1 VTTAVL
7 TVASRARAAHVDRQ
21 RAFLAQLERPDV
33 LRAEAW
39 LDPEPP
45 TGDGILVH
53 VPPGEFGLRV
63 GEGRNAAAA
72 AAIAGGADL
81 LIFLDADCLPGPGL
95 IERYEAVAREPGLYA
110 GPVTYLAEG
119 SMPEDL
125 RSLEALTRPHAARPW
140 PADAEVLRADPA
152 AYDLFWS
159 LSFAVSVSTWEEI
172 GGFSQAFQGYG
183 AEDTDFAWRARE
195 MNVPLLWV
203 GGAHAYHQWHPT
215 SDPPWQHLD
224 DILRN
229 GAAFAR
235 RWGRWPMSGWLE
247 KFERAGAITR
257 DGEGWRRV

>member
-1 VTTAVL
+1 MTTAVL
-7 TVASRARAAHVDRQ
+7 TVASRARAAHVERQ
-21 RAFLAQLERPDV
+21 RAFLAQLDRSDV
-33 LRAEAW
+33 LRVEAW

-45 TGDGILVH
+45 TGDGVLVH

-72 AAIAGGADL
+72 AAIAAGADL

-95 IERYEAVAREPGLYA
+95 IERYDAVAREPGLYA

-119 SMPEDL
+119 TVPENL
-125 RSLEALTRPHAARPW
+125 RALEGLTRPHAARPW
-140 PADAEVLRADPA
+140 PADGEVIRGDPA

-159 LSFAVSVSTWEEI
+159 LSFAVSASTWEEL
-172 GGFSQAFQGYG
+172 GGFSEAFQGYG

-195 MNVPLLWV
+195 MAVPLLWV

-229 GAAFAR
+229 GAVFAH

-247 KFERAGAITR
+247 KFEQAGAITR